1 MKTIFWWQHG
11 LKVQENRWFY
21 CYPIFICIFPNN
33 VLIWTWHLPIF
44 FPQTNINILKFYIV
58 CLTCFCPEL
67 PVLTGLKINGKV
79 PLSIYLWFTLWI
91 IKTCAPVSHVLFCFV
106 LFLTEMDKTESG
118 NFLSLIKNIPTEP
131 WACIFKLAS

>member
-21 CYPIFICIFPNN
+21 CYPIFICIFLNN

-44 FPQTNINILKFYIV
+44 FPQTNINTLKFYIV
-58 CLTCFCPEL
+58 CLMCFCPEL
-67 PVLTGLKINGKV
+67 PVLTVLKINGKV

-91 IKTCAPVSHVLFCFV
+91 IKMCSSITCFFLFF
-106 LFLTEMDKTESG
+106 FLTEMDKTESG